1 MAKFLISLECQE
13 KTLEQ
18 KARVFTNR
26 GKIDTNWAL
35 AKILKFVY
43 FQKERVAKK
52 EITGATVQNYTKS
65 IKLFCEMADIPIQWK
80 K

>member
-1 MAKFLISLECQE
+1 MPG

-52 EITGATVQNYTKS
+52 EITRRN
-65 IKLFCEMADIPIQWK
+65 DPILHK
-80 K
+80 KY

>member
-1 MAKFLISLECQE
+1 MPG

-35 AKILKFVY
+35 AKILNFVY

-65 IKLFCEMADIPIQWK
+65 IKLFCERQTYLFNGKNNPRTS
-80 K
+80 